1 MEQSYLNA
9 KYNEESDLI
18 RALSIFTKNYRIFI
32 ISLVSLLVVA
42 FLYNRY
48 AIPVFR
54 ISATLLIQEEGSPDQ
69 MGGNAENFINS
80 ELFNVNQSLQNELYI
95 LQSSP
100 VIEQTIV
107 NLDLITHYFLKVGF
121 RKNDYYKKSPYRVL
135 LLPNHVQPINL
146 EILIA
151 IHNSDEFTIKAESKS
166 AWFTNVFT
174 GENSYSKEDWSF
186 QYRGKFG
193 ELIETPEMAFIIEH
207 DSTNRTYTSNE
218 FIYGFLLTSIST
230 QTNIIKNKLDVNLN
244 DRESTVVE
252 INMRSTSEIKG
263 KDFVNEL
270 IDVYSTQNLNR
281 KNHIADV
288 TIDYIE
294 SQLNAITDSL
304 SMTENNL
311 QQFRSSRQ
319 LLDFEQ
325 QATGIS
331 QRYIDLQNQLAELT
345 TRKRYYDYLEGYLS
359 NNEDFSNIAVPA
371 SMGVQEDQLN
381 ILVNELITAQT
392 QRSNLIQ
399 NNQERNPL
407 VQRLAIQIENTKK
420 AIMDNIAAVQKTTE
434 ISIDEMNKRI
444 YQVEAEISRL
454 PQTQRQLISIERN
467 YRLNEAIYNY
477 LLEKRAE
484 AKISRAS
491 NMPDNIIIE
500 PAYTA
505 GIISPNIRK
514 NYLIALAL
522 GIILPYIFLFLKSVF
537 NDKIEYQENIE
548 RLTDFPLIGKIPHNK
563 RKTNNVVFEHPTSRI
578 TESYRAL
585 RTNLEYRFKDLKQKV
600 ILVTSSMEGEGKSFN
615 ALNLAMN
622 YAQLGKKTILVDF
635 DLRKLKSYFSEK
647 EILPIGL
654 SSFFT
659 NEGTL
664 EDIIFQSPHDK
675 LDYIPVGPL
684 PPNPIEL
691 ITLNE
696 TSELISQ
703 LRERY
708 DCVILD
714 STPLAQVAD
723 AYLLLDYA
731 DIKIIVAR
739 YNQTLKKVF
748 RHITKDIK
756 EKNINNMCIVLNDNK
771 VYRDQY
777 GYGYGYEKSKRKFL
791 LWKI

>member
-1 MEQSYLNA
+1 MEQSYINTR
-9 KYNEESDLI
+9 YNEESDLI
-18 RALSIFTKNYRIFI
+18 RVLNIFTKHYKIFI
-32 ISLVSLLVVA
+32 ISVVGLLVVA

-48 AIPVFR
+48 AIPVFG
-54 ISATLLIQEEGSPDQ
+54 ISATLLIQEEGSPEQ

-80 ELFNVNQSLQNELYI
+80 ELFNINQSLQNELYI

-100 VIEQTIV
+100 VIEQAII
-107 NLDLITHYFLKVGF
+107 NLNLITHYFLKEGF

-135 LLPNHVQPINL
+135 LLPNHVQPVNL
-146 EILIA
+146 EFLIS
-151 IHNSDEFTIKAESKS
+151 IHNANEFTVKAESKT

-174 GENSYSKEDWSF
+174 GENSYIKEDWSF
-186 QYRGKFG
+186 QHRGKFG

-207 DSTNRTYTSNE
+207 DSTNKTYKPNE
-218 FIYGFLLTSIST
+218 FLYGFLLTSVSNQINST
-230 QTNIIKNKLDVNLN
+230 KSLLDVNLI

-252 INMRSTSEIKG
+252 INMRSTSDIKG
-263 KDFVNEL
+263 RDFVNEL
-270 IDVYSTQNLNR
+270 IDVYSTENLNR

-319 LLDFEQ
+319 LLDFEE

-345 TRKRYYDYLEGYLS
+345 TRKRYYDYLEEYLS
-359 NNEDFSNIAVPA
+359 NNEDFSNIAIPA

-381 ILVNELITAQT
+381 TLVADLITAQT

-407 VQRLAIQIENTKK
+407 VQRLAIQIENTKR
-420 AIMDNIAAVQKTTE
+420 AIIDIIAAVQKTTE

-500 PAYTA
+500 PAHNA
-505 GIISPNIRK
+505 GIISPNIKK

-522 GIILPYIFLFLKSVF
+522 GIILPYIYLLLKSVF

-548 RLTDFPLIGKIPHNK
+548 RLTDFPLVGKIPHSK
-563 RKTNNVVFEHPTSRI
+563 RKTNNVVFEYPMSRI

-585 RTNLEYRFKDLKQKV
+585 RTNLEYKFKDLKQKV

-622 YAQLGKKTILVDF
+622 YAQLGKKTLLVDF
-635 DLRKLKSYFSEK
+635 DLRKVKSYFSEK

-675 LDYIPVGPL
+675 LDYIPAGPI

-696 TSELISQ
+696 TSELINQ

-708 DCVILD
+708 DCIILD

-731 DIKIIVAR
+731 DIKIIIAR
-739 YNQTLKKVF
+739 YNHTLKKVF

-756 EKNINNMCIVLNDNK
+756 EKNINNVCIVLNDNK

-791 LWKI
+791 FWKI